1 MAKLKERAFD
11 CDKENCG
18 DEVDADLD
26 AKKRGRGG
34 KFDVV
39 IRAELFDPVNNQFLN
54 QVSAIGDAGD
64 ERGAGNCN
72 STEREPRT
80 DRANK
85 KRGHADGDEWKL
97 PDTGRDG
104 EVVGF
109 AQV

>member
-1 MAKLKERAFD
+1 MAELKERAFD
-11 CDKENCG
+11 CDKENG
-18 DEVDADLD
+18 GGEVDADLD
-26 AKKRGRGG
+26 ADKRGRGG

-85 KRGHADGDEWKL
+85 
-97 PDTGRDG
+97 
-104 EVVGF
+104 
-109 AQV
+109 